1 MKNLWWVITAMLRA
15 AVWKSTPDQP
25 SMPIRAV
32 LVLAIAAMG
41 SDAANQYFAVSGSAS
56 YSFYGVNSLIAEKA
70 VLAAVGLLFISQN
83 RPAALAQI
91 FAFDILSTW
100 VQFAAGRLPTLESFS
115 PLLGLWN
122 ARDTIILGLIL
133 QMVWWIGAVAAIL
146 RGGGSR
152 PYESPI
158 IRAFGLCF
166 ASQLAIAA
174 LPTYPTFAGKDF
186 DLSSYNVWELAHAK
200 LAAGPDREDS
210 PDIDAAT
217 MELAQPA
224 LLEAEVRKL
233 LPERKGTADIYAIG
247 VAGWSEQ
254 DVFVKELNGGLNAL
268 AGALGMDRGAIRLV
282 NRADTTETLP
292 IANRTNF
299 AAAVHDIAGIMNR
312 DEDVLLIFITSHGG
326 PSGVG
331 LRLSDAFAVKLGP
344 DHVAAVLHREGIKNR
359 VVIVSACYSGVFV
372 KPLATADSIVLTA
385 ADDNSASFGCSN
397 ERDWTY
403 FGDALFNQ
411 NLGPGVSLEEA
422 FENAKVKIAQWEVRD
437 GAPPSNPQAY
447 FGAALFEKLRSQ
459 LGAGAKRHAHAGDP

>member
-1 MKNLWWVITAMLRA
+1 MKNLWWVTKATLRA
-15 AVWKSTPDQP
+15 AVWKSTRDQP
-25 SMPIRAV
+25 SLPIRTV
-32 LVLAIAAMG
+32 LVFAIAAMAC
-41 SDAANQYFAVSGSAS
+41 DAADQYFAVSGPAS
-56 YSFYGVNSLIAEKA
+56 HSFYGVNSLIAEKA
-70 VLAAVGLLFISQN
+70 VIAAIGLLFISQN
-83 RPAALAQI
+83 RPAALAQM
-91 FAFDILSTW
+91 FAFEILSTW
-100 VQFAAGRLPTLESFS
+100 IQFAASRLPKPESFG
-115 PLLGLWN
+115 PLQGLWSV
-122 ARDTIILGLIL
+122 RDTIILGLIL
-133 QMVWWIGAVAAIL
+133 YMVWWIGAVAAIL

-174 LPTYPTFAGKDF
+174 LPSYPTFLDKDF
-186 DLSSYNVWELAHAK
+186 DLSSYNAWEWAYAK
-200 LAAGPDREDS
+200 FAANPDSENA

-217 MELAQPA
+217 VELAQPA

-254 DVFVKELNGGLNAL
+254 DVFMKELNGGLNAL
-268 AGALGMDRGAIRLV
+268 AGALGMDRGTIRLV
-282 NRADTTETLP
+282 NHADTTGILP

-299 AAAVHDIAGIMNR
+299 AAAVHDIAGIMNK

-331 LRLSDAFAVKLGP
+331 LRLSDAFSVRLGP
-344 DHVAAVLHREGIKNR
+344 DHLAAVLNREGIKNR

-385 ADDNSASFGCSN
+385 ADDSSASFGCSN

-411 NLGPGVSLEEA
+411 NLGSDVSLEEA
-422 FENAKVKIAQWEVRD
+422 FENARVKIAQWELRD

-447 FGAALFEKLRSQ
+447 FGATLSEKLRTK
-459 LGAGAKRHAHAGDP
+459 LGPGGNRNARSGDP